1 MKKRK
6 QRGGEE
12 HRPWDAWWGS
22 LGSSGLRA
30 VMRIFNGS
38 REERKGEMLWVVNGV
53 RGYKGN
59 EENKRKRE
67 RKRESGVS

>member
-1 MKKRK
+1 MAKKERNGEMMWVVNGVRDIGEMKKRK

-30 VMRIFNGS
+30 VMRILMA
-38 REERKGEMLWVVNGV
+38 EERKENG
-53 RGYKGN
+53 RCCGL
-59 EENKRKRE
+59 
-67 RKRESGVS
+67 